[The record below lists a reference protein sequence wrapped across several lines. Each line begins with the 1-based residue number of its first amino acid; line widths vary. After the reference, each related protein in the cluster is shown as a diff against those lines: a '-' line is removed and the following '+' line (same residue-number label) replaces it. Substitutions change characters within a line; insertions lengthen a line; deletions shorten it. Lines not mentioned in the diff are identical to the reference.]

1 MKKTET
7 ENFKTSKNPAGA
19 FASQY
24 VASRLDLQTGQ
35 EFPMDIWQKMG
46 KAGLFK
52 IGIDRMYGG
61 DG

>member
-35 EFPMDIWQKMG
+35 EFPMDIWQKTVSYTH
-46 KAGLFK
+46 LTLPTL
-52 IGIDRMYGG
+52 YSV
-61 DG
+61 